1 MTLINEFGI
10 DELFSGNSEILL
22 ENLINDINTHK
33 IGLIQFIG
41 ILSLFEHSFNK
52 YEEYYPK
59 LKKYFET
66 NFLNNIYNQLES
78 FKPIFKNIENVSV
91 KEIQSLLEAK
101 LSNDL
106 IAQVAYTERITLQQ
120 NFSYSG
126 ICHLFNL
133 LFEYDLHN
141 FENWIKNTQ
150 RTDFKIIF
158 LNNIFGCY
166 KNRYIKIDNLDTS
179 QLGIVQA
186 FYALSRFQIDKM
198 CRNVYCNNENIT
210 LLFNTNLPERSK
222 FVIYLQYITKKYHGL
237 NSQKING
244 HEDFEND
251 IKKFKNINYDY
262 TEDELFN
269 VTGVYY
275 SLIGFKI
282 ILQLEDNNK
291 KQLFLEKLQ
300 NKLLV
305 YLSKERFIGSNIDYA
320 NLLGFIAIELKTCSN
335 LEKYFNKKYRELS
348 FPYSFC
354 KIKNWEEQVVYMF
367 YLLIGLFVYKK
378 TNNQEFKNYVQNLK
392 FIIGNIKCYTI
403 KDFDEYI
410 EQMK

>member
-1 MTLINEFGI
+1 MTLINELGME
-10 DELFSGNSEILL
+10 ELFKGKSDTLFDSLVSNINEI
-22 ENLINDINTHK
+22 NLV
-33 IGLIQFIG
+33 QFIG
-41 ILSLFEHSFNK
+41 ILSLFGYTYNK

-59 LKKYFET
+59 LKKYFNT
-66 NFLNNIYNQLES
+66 NLSKDVYSKLENI
-78 FKPIFKNIENVSV
+78 KPLFKNIENISSV
-91 KEIQSLLEAK
+91 EIQNLLEAK

-106 IAQVAYTERITLQQ
+106 IKQVAYTEPITLQQ

-126 ICHLFNL
+126 IYHLFNL
-133 LFEYDLHN
+133 LFEFDLYN
-141 FENWIKNTQ
+141 FENWIINTK

-158 LNNIFGCY
+158 LDNIFGHY
-166 KNRYIKIDNLDTS
+166 RNRYINVDNLDAS
-179 QLGIVQA
+179 QLGIVQS

-222 FVIYLQYITKKYHGL
+222 FVIYLQYIIKKYHGL

-244 HEDFEND
+244 HEDFKND
-251 IKKFKNINYDY
+251 IKNFKNINYDY

-305 YLSKERFIGSNIDYA
+305 YLSKERFIDSNIDYA

-354 KIKNWEEQVVYMF
+354 KIKNWKEQVVYMF